1 MMNSFWW
8 GHSGAQNKGIHWLY
22 WDKLSVHKN
31 EGGMGF
37 KNLTAFNLAMLSK
50 QGWQLMTNHNSLVSR
65 LFKARYFPHGSFLNS
80 TLGHN
85 PSFVWR
91 SICNAKFIIRA
102 GNRWCI
108 GDGTTIPVLNE
119 NWLYDGSCLSL
130 PTNNNSIVNQL
141 CVSDIINPDEKSWNV
156 PLVTSLFDISSADK
170 ILNTPLFSSVATDKQ
185 VWRVERDGHFSVK
198 SAYRLCTQDFIDTPH
213 LTRPGLWHLIWN
225 LHTLPK
231 VKNFLWRVCR
241 NCLPTRVK
249 LRTRGVNC
257 PHSCVFCD
265 AASEDSIHLFFL
277 CRNSS
282 SIWRQSKLSAE
293 VTAATNV
300 DNDAAGVIFNLLQ
313 RLNSADSVE
322 MATILWS
329 IWKQRNNKVW
339 NNTLEGQN
347 FVIVRA
353 QEMVR
358 DWTAVQHVQTH
369 NSATPHATVIHRWKK
384 PLPGRMKCNIDASFV
399 GNKVGIGMC
408 IRDDS
413 GAFIRAKTEWFSPK
427 CTVHVGEAL
436 GFLSALRWV
445 HDLNLGPID
454 FELDSK
460 IVVDSF
466 FSSNSDST
474 EFGDIIKNCRTL
486 FTDLYINSSV
496 EFIRRQTNEVVHSLA
511 KEATSLASFHV

>member
-50 QGWQLMTNHNSLVSR
+50 QGWKFMTNHNSLVSR

-85 PSFVWR
+85 PSFEWR

-102 GNRWCI
+102 
-108 GDGTTIPVLNE
+108 
-119 NWLYDGSCLSL
+119 
-130 PTNNNSIVNQL
+130 
-141 CVSDIINPDEKSWNV
+141 
-156 PLVTSLFDISSADK
+156 
-170 ILNTPLFSSVATDKQ
+170 DKQ

-198 SAYRLCTQDFIDTPH
+198 T
-213 LTRPGLWHLIWN
+213 
-225 LHTLPK
+225 
-231 VKNFLWRVCR
+231 
-241 NCLPTRVK
+241 
-249 LRTRGVNC
+249 
-257 PHSCVFCD
+257 
-265 AASEDSIHLFFL
+265 SEDSIHLFFL
-277 CRNSS
+277 CRNIN

-293 VTAATNV
+293 VAAAINV

-313 RLNSADSVE
+313 RLNSAYSVE

-347 FVIVRA
+347 FVIVHA

-358 DWTAVQHVQTH
+358 DWTAVQRVQTH
-369 NSATPHATVIHRWKK
+369 NSTTPHATVIHGWKK

-413 GAFIRAKTEWFSPK
+413 GAFICAKTEWFSPR

-436 GFLSALRWV
+436 GFLSALR
-445 HDLNLGPID
+445 
-454 FELDSK
+454 
-460 IVVDSF
+460 
-466 FSSNSDST
+466 
-474 EFGDIIKNCRTL
+474 
-486 FTDLYINSSV
+486 
-496 EFIRRQTNEVVHSLA
+496 QANEVAHTLA
-511 KEATSLASFHV
+511 RAATSLPSLYILVDIPHCIENMLINEMS